1 MKSCSGVPVYRVCP
15 KTKDYRGEG
24 ATGYCIECNR
34 KTNTFCIVCKKW
46 LCNISL
52 AANRGPPQKDKNK
65 LKQND
70 PKFISITFDDGTLTG
85 KPQKITHV
93 GTSLIKLVL
102 KQKEPWYEDSM
113 AMKTVKFLEQNILF
127 FDTLLHFFVFCFV
140 LRSNV
145 LIMICYSIVVYNVK
159 KG

>member
-1 MKSCSGVPVYRVCP
+1 LN
-15 KTKDYRGEG
+15 
-24 ATGYCIECNR
+24 AIEKQTHFALYVKNGCV
-34 KTNTFCIVCKKW
+34 TFHWQQIEARHKKIK
-46 LCNISL
+46 ISL
-52 AANRGPPQKDKNK
+52 NRMILNSFRS
-65 LKQND
+65 LLMTEHSLESRR
-70 PKFISITFDDGTLTG
+70 KFAPS
-85 KPQKITHV
+85 THV